1 MIILVMAHRGERQ
14 ASRPRL
20 GAAADPPR
28 VGREPDEVSGDVPL
42 PPSGGWIAP
51 DGRMWRCP
59 DFQHERLAAAIV
71 RQLGIQEGGDP
82 GTLLERRGF
91 IHVLD
96 FGGVLGAGDGM
107 TQAQL
112 DVLFDLACTQPSMRE
127 TLMKELELHRL
138 RSALL

>member
-1 MIILVMAHRGERQ
+1 MAQGGERQ
-14 ASRPRL
+14 AGRPRL
-20 GAAADPPR
+20 GAAADPLR
-28 VGREPDEVSGDVPL
+28 ARREPGEVSGDVSL
-42 PPSGGWIAP
+42 PDSGGWIAP
-51 DGRMWRCP
+51 DGRLWRCP
-59 DFQHERLAAAIV
+59 DFQHETLAATIV
-71 RQLGIQEGGDP
+71 RQLGIQGGGDP
-82 GTLLERRGF
+82 GTVLERRGF

-112 DVLFDLACTQPSMRE
+112 DVLFDLARTHPSMRE

>member
-1 MIILVMAHRGERQ
+1 
-14 ASRPRL
+14 
-20 GAAADPPR
+20 
-28 VGREPDEVSGDVPL
+28 
-42 PPSGGWIAP
+42 
-51 DGRMWRCP
+51 MWRCP
-59 DFQHERLAAAIV
+59 DFQHEGLAAAIV